1 MFQSWKK
8 LHIYKQ
14 IKGLIY
20 RNDKGAIMVR
30 MEEAEVKQ
38 IQIQI
43 LKEFA
48 NYCDQNNLVYFLG
61 YGTLLGA
68 VRHKGFIPWDDD
80 IDVVMPRSDYNK
92 FMKKFN
98 KNSKNLEVF
107 STP

>member
-1 MFQSWKK
+1 MVKVIMFQSWKK

-43 LKEFA
+43 LNGED
-48 NYCDQNNLVYFLG
+48 C
-61 YGTLLGA
+61 T
-68 VRHKGFIPWDDD
+68 
-80 IDVVMPRSDYNK
+80 
-92 FMKKFN
+92 
-98 KNSKNLEVF
+98 
-107 STP
+107 